1 MKKAVLGRGLDA
13 LIGKRDVT
21 LKESESSIRMLEIDE
36 IKVTNY
42 QPRHQFDKGSLD
54 DLKRSILEKGI
65 IQPLLVRKS
74 AGGYQLIAGERRL
87 RAAEEA
93 GIKQVPVIVKDI
105 VNDAE
110 LLEISLVENIQ
121 RQDLNPL
128 EKARGYKRLGEEFG
142 LTQEDI
148 AQKVGQER
156 SSVTNT
162 LRLLELDDEIKAM
175 IEKGEISFGQAKVLL
190 SIDEPDKRL
199 EYAKLIRTTPISV
212 RRLEIM
218 VRSKSR
224 RKRKASLVSGD
235 IHLQDVESRLRDAL
249 QTRVTIRIGKGKTG
263 RIEIEYY
270 SDEDRERIISRLI
283 SIQ

>member
-13 LIGKRDVT
+13 LIGKRDVA

-93 GIKQVPVIVKDI
+93 GIKQIPVIVKDN
-105 VNDAE
+105 VTDAE